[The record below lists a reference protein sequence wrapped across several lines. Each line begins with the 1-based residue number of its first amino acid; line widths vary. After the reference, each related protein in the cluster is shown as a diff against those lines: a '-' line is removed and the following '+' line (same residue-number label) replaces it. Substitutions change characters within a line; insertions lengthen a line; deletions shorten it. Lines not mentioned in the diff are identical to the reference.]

1 MLCAVSAAL
10 GQRQSCGQSHT
21 ESAAGEDRAPE
32 VVHEGGLTMK
42 YILSEIND
50 TLIEIL
56 KELKKIRAHLEV
68 VTGKDFKAGKRFNF

>member
-1 MLCAVSAAL
+1 
-10 GQRQSCGQSHT
+10 
-21 ESAAGEDRAPE
+21 
-32 VVHEGGLTMK
+32 MK